1 MFVLLQTVSAAMA
14 AEIEQLEHLSLVS
27 KLCTEL
33 DNHLGIND
41 KDLAEFIIA
50 LAAKHSTFGA
60 FKRVL
65 EQNGAEFPDSL
76 TASLLRIIQLM
87 KPPAEDGRTQG
98 DTGRQAD
105 PARTRQEERKAMVP
119 ALAMKNDPGMRT
131 LLLDEVREE
140 R

>member
-1 MFVLLQTVSAAMA
+1 MA
-14 AEIEQLEHLSLVS
+14 AEIQQLEHLSLVS

-50 LAAKHSTFGA
+50 LAEKNTTFGA

-87 KPPAEDGRTQG
+87 KPPAAAAEDGKQG
-98 DTGRQAD
+98 DKLVD
-105 PARTRQEERKAMVP
+105 PARTRQEERKALVP
-119 ALAMKNDPGMRT
+119 ALAIKNDPAMRT
-131 LLLDEVREE
+131 LLTDEVCL
-140 R
+140 